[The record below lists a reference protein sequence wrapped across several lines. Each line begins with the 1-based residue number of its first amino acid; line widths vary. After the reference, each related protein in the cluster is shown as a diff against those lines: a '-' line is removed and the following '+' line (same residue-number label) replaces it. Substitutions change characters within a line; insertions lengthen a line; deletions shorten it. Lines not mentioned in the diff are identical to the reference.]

1 MDRRSIGRN
10 IKKIR
15 EDRKISQK
23 KLGEL
28 IEKSE
33 SAIGNYE
40 TGSTDIPCSSLLSI
54 ADVLK
59 CGPEEFFGA
68 KHDDFNPIAELR
80 VYTQEDRQLV
90 AGILVKNG
98 YTVRQIKVPREK
110 GKSNYLCLQAKL
122 EETSLESQ

>member
-1 MDRRSIGRN
+1 MDSSSIARN
-10 IKKIR
+10 IKRIR
-15 EDRKISQK
+15 EERKISQK
-23 KLGEL
+23 RLGEL
-28 IEKSE
+28 IGKSE

-40 TGSTDIPCSSLLSI
+40 TGSTDIPCSALLSM
-54 ADVLK
+54 ADALE

-68 KHDDFNPIAELR
+68 KCDNFNPAAELR
-80 VYTQEDRQLV
+80 VYTQEDRQAV

-122 EETSLESQ
+122 EDTSLESQ